1 MIVLLMGVSGSGKT
15 TIGICLAER
24 MGWTFADAD
33 DYFPRLLKQ
42 KMASG
47 VALTD
52 DDRWPW
58 LRLLNRLLRKW
69 DREQTNGVLACS
81 ALKEIYHDVLKSGI
95 ATRLEFVF
103 LDGPKELIAERLA
116 ERKHEYMNP
125 KLLDSQLATLET
137 PDDAFR
143 IVNDRPPEKIVDQI
157 VAKLHLE
164 TAEQIAAQ
172 RGSDL
177 MGHPLFD
184 LSGKSA
190 VVVGGTSGIGLAM
203 AVGLA
208 EAGANVVASSR
219 REEQV
224 DDAASLIEGRGR
236 KSLRL
241 TSDVADR
248 ATLQR
253 LLDETVKAWGKVDI
267 LINCAGKIKRAPTVD
282 FPEDVWNDI
291 MDTNVTGTL
300 RACQIFGKHMLA
312 NGYGRIINIASLNT
326 FVSLK
331 EVTAYACSK
340 AAIGALTRSL
350 AVEWSAQGVT
360 VNAIAPGVFRTA
372 LNAELL
378 DKSDRGK
385 ELRMR
390 TPMNRFGKTEE
401 LVGAA
406 IYLASDASSFVT
418 GEIIVVDGG
427 FLASGVNQ

>member
-164 TAEQIAAQ
+164 TAGQIAAQ

-208 EAGANVVASSR
+208 EAGADVVASSR
-219 REEQV
+219 RQEQV
-224 DDAASLIEGRGR
+224 DDAAALIESRGR
-236 KSLRL
+236 KALRL

-291 MDTNVTGTL
+291 MDTNVNGTL

-340 AAIGALTRSL
+340 AAVGALTRSL

-378 DKSDRGK
+378 DKSERGK

-401 LVGAA
+401 TVGAA

-418 GEIIVVDGG
+418 GEILVVDGG